1 METNSFGWYWSG
13 FLCRCIDETKSR
25 FNLSLDL
32 DTRAVFRML
41 TAEEIYISGASAH
54 IKIQERKEKEN
65 HPRETH
71 TERLELDLLS

>member
-1 METNSFGWYWSG
+1 
-13 FLCRCIDETKSR
+13 
-25 FNLSLDL
+25 
-32 DTRAVFRML
+32 ML

-54 IKIQERKEKEN
+54 IKIQERKEEEN